1 MQVAQETLDAQT
13 RAVTVVGELV
23 GSSGARLMRMVQQAL
38 DDDVERLL
46 IDLTAMTF
54 MDSGGLAA
62 LIAAWSATVER
73 KGRFAVVLA
82 PESHA
87 QRSLELRG
95 VADVFAVAAT
105 REAALALLGG

>member
-1 MQVAQETLDAQT
+1 MQVAKETLDART
-13 RAVTVVGELV
+13 RAVTVTGELV
-23 GSSGARLMRMVQQAL
+23 GSSGIRLVRLVQEAL
-38 DDDVERLL
+38 EDRVERVV
-46 IDLTAMTF
+46 IDLTEMTF

-62 LIAAWSATVER
+62 LIAAWSATMDR
-73 KGRFAVVLA
+73 KVRFAVVLA